1 VETSGETKK
10 GIIKYGHWKIL
21 TFRFN
26 FMRAIWKGSISFGLV
41 SIPISLFPATQRE
54 ELKFRLLRKSD
65 LSPINYKR
73 VAEAD
78 GKEVPW
84 DQIVKGYEY
93 EKDKFVTV
101 TDQDFERADV
111 KATQTVDILN
121 FVKIDEINPVLFYK
135 PYYMKA
141 EKGGE
146 KAYAL
151 LRNALEASD
160 RIGIAKVVIKTR
172 QHLAAIKSQQNGL
185 MLELMHFPEELADVS
200 EFKAPAAQSA
210 SKSEMTMASQ
220 LIDSMTTRW
229 DPGQYHDDYHESL
242 MKMIEERI
250 SHGAEHA
257 PARKKARKPANVID
271 LVSVLQ
277 QSIKETQ
284 KKSRALK
291 KAA

>member
-1 VETSGETKK
+1 
-10 GIIKYGHWKIL
+10 
-21 TFRFN
+21 
-26 FMRAIWKGSISFGLV
+26 MRAIWKGSISFGLV

-93 EKDKFVTV
+93 EKGQFVVV
-101 TDQDFERADV
+101 TDEDFERADV
-111 KATQTVDILN
+111 KATQTVDIMN
-121 FVKIDEINPVLFYK
+121 FVKIDEISPIFFYK
-135 PYYMKA
+135 PYYMQA

-146 KAYAL
+146 KAYVL
-151 LRNALEASD
+151 LRNALEESG

-172 QHLAAIKSQQNGL
+172 QHLAAIRAQETGL
-185 MLELMHFPEELADVS
+185 MLELMHFPEELVDVS
-200 EFKAPAAQSA
+200 GFKAPATHTA
-210 SKSEMTMASQ
+210 SKPEMNMAAQ
-220 LIDSMTTRW
+220 LIQSMTTAW
-229 DPGQYHDDYHESL
+229 DPAQYHDDYHESL
-242 MKMIEERI
+242 KKMIEDKIR
-250 SHGAEHA
+250 HGGEKVAG
-257 PARKKARKPANVID
+257 PKKARKPANVID

-284 KKSRALK
+284 KKSKPLK